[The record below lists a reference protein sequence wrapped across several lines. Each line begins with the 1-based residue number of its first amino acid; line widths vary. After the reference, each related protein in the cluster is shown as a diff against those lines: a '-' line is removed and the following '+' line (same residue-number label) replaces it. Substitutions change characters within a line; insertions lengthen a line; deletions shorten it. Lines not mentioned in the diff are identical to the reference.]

1 MKRTS
6 PHPAYVD
13 ADKPLARLHLYTKSA
28 AYPEEAARII
38 YKLAALESP
47 PQRFPLGPDAVDILR
62 NKGQGMVDAAEQ
74 FASWSDTVHPV
85 SVEEHRQKLMREA
98 AGARQTN

>member
-1 MKRTS
+1 MLFRS
-6 PHPAYVD
+6 
-13 ADKPLARLHLYTKSA
+13 
-28 AYPEEAARII
+28 ARII